1 MKQTFALLTILLIFT
16 SQVFGQFQDLIK
28 KNEKAVFAIYT
39 YDDYGAA
46 TGIGTG
52 FFISTDGIGLTNF
65 HVLNGAARG
74 IIKTVDGKTYQIDR
88 IISSSEQA
96 DLIKFKV
103 NTKGEITA
111 FLTLKYT
118 PLEKGEKVFVIGNP
132 HGFEST
138 VSEGII
144 SSIRPSVEYG
154 SVIQITAPIS
164 SGSSGSPVMTL
175 DGKVIGVATYQFAKG
190 QNLNFAVSISSIS
203 FLNTITTTNFITSK
217 PNLLIIN
224 ERCLTNSQ
232 LLLNSIEF
240 KEYETVL
247 NFSFTNVS
255 MGFGESM
262 QIWTN
267 FQERDETF
275 VIQDLN
281 TLQNYFAKSATIG
294 TSRENGT
301 SIGLGETK
309 RFKVIFPQI
318 PRNLK
323 RINIIEGISSSWKFL
338 NLDLTKY
345 TNIEQQNTESHN
357 KNIALTKLENKKFEE
372 AKTLLSDVVQTNKYD
387 HDAYNIMGIISYILD
402 NNYDALTYFSKAIE
416 LSPIDDIYYFNRYTV
431 YRYKDDYINALKDIN
446 SAIKI
451 KPYKGD
457 YYQYRAIIF
466 TQQKEWKK
474 AVSDWDMAI
483 NIMGEGYYLLKYRG
497 LCKSWLEDFSGACR
511 DFNLAYKLDDF
522 QDSQLKQWIEQ
533 NCK

>member
-1 MKQTFALLTILLIFT
+1 
-16 SQVFGQFQDLIK
+16 
-28 KNEKAVFAIYT
+28 
-39 YDDYGAA
+39 
-46 TGIGTG
+46 
-52 FFISTDGIGLTNF
+52 
-65 HVLNGAARG
+65 
-74 IIKTVDGKTYQIDR
+74 
-88 IISSSEQA
+88 
-96 DLIKFKV
+96 
-103 NTKGEITA
+103 
-111 FLTLKYT
+111 
-118 PLEKGEKVFVIGNP
+118 
-132 HGFEST
+132 
-138 VSEGII
+138 
-144 SSIRPSVEYG
+144 
-154 SVIQITAPIS
+154 
-164 SGSSGSPVMTL
+164 
-175 DGKVIGVATYQFAKG
+175 
-190 QNLNFAVSISSIS
+190 
-203 FLNTITTTNFITSK
+203 
-217 PNLLIIN
+217 
-224 ERCLTNSQ
+224 
-232 LLLNSIEF
+232 
-240 KEYETVL
+240 
-247 NFSFTNVS
+247 

-262 QIWTN
+262 LIWTN

-357 KNIALTKLENKKFEE
+357 KNVALTKLENKKFEE
-372 AKTLLSDVVQTNKYD
+372 AKTLLSEVVQTNKYD

-431 YRYKDDYINALKDIN
+431 YSYKDDYVNALKDIN

-451 KPYKGD
+451 KPNQGD
-457 YYQYRAIIF
+457 YYRYRALIF
-466 TQQKEWKK
+466 TYEKEWKK

-483 NIMGEGYYLLKYRG
+483 NIMGEGFYLLKNRG

-511 DFNLAYKLDDF
+511 DFNLAYKLGDF

-533 NCK
+533 TCK